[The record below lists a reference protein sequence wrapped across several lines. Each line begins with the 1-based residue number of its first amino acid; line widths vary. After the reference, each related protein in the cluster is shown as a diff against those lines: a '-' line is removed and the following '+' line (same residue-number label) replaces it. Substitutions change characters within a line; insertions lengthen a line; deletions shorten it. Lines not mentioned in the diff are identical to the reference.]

1 MKKFFYLLCCVSL
14 LCSSCNR
21 TSECQKV
28 IEKLQLNENGFC
40 DIELGYDAFL
50 VADRLGDANP
60 ANYSHMCSSCQ
71 LKKQKKINGINV
83 LVIASFSSF
92 FLDSANY
99 AYGSYYTF
107 SPISTTELSIAIPCD
122 KNYNKSIA
130 GKRLELY
137 NTICEY
143 YRLEFSPVFYDMDE
157 TSTFFRIRV
166 PSKASSLITP
176 NTVVVQQDEEN
187 NCVTIL
193 INDNEDSYDEWKSG
207 EL

>member
-1 MKKFFYLLCCVSL
+1 MKKIFYLLCCISL

-40 DIELGYDAFL
+40 GISLREEAASIASTLGNVD
-50 VADRLGDANP
+50 P
-60 ANYSHMCSSCQ
+60 ANYSHMFSSK
-71 LKKQKKINGINV
+71 LKEIRNFNGVNAL
-83 LVIASFSSF
+83 LVASFPCIY
-92 FLDSANY
+92 LADEECGAWY
-99 AYGSYYTF
+99 YVCAY
-107 SPISTTELSIAIPCD
+107 ELMLAIPCD
-122 KNYNKSIA
+122 EYYNESLV

-137 NTICEY
+137 DAVCEY
-143 YRLEFSPVFYDMDE
+143 YRQEFSPILEDKDE
-157 TSTFFRIRV
+157 TTTFFHIRV